1 MDQPSES
8 APQPKPSP
16 KRWLEPVI
24 ASIMA
29 FVTLCTAWCSYQ
41 SAAWTRRANRK
52 MNEYNALERK
62 AALLTIQG
70 MQAAT
75 IHTAMFMEM
84 LAAQHAGNEKLANFY
99 IDRFP
104 PDLRKAYDA
113 WIAEK
118 PFENPQAIQDPFE
131 SNLYQLRGSKEA
143 TEATSQA
150 AASLQDARR
159 AGSISGDYLANTV
172 LFATVLFFA
181 NASGKFEQPRVR
193 TVAFAF
199 AVALFLFAVIR
210 TAMLPQ

>member
-1 MDQPSES
+1 
-8 APQPKPSP
+8 
-16 KRWLEPVI
+16 
-24 ASIMA
+24 
-29 FVTLCTAWCSYQ
+29 
-41 SAAWTRRANRK
+41 

-104 PDLRKAYDA
+104 PDMRKAYDA
-113 WIAEK
+113 WIAQK
-118 PFENPQAIQDPFE
+118 PFENPKADQDPFE
-131 SNLYQLRGSKEA
+131 PNLYQLRGTQEA
-143 TEATSQA
+143 AEATSKA
-150 AASLQDARR
+150 AASLQDGRH

-181 NASGKFEQPRVR
+181 SASGKFEQARVR

>member
-1 MDQPSES
+1 MEQSSVS
-8 APQPKPSP
+8 APRSKPSP
-16 KRWLEPVI
+16 NWLEPVI

-41 SAAWTRRANRK
+41 SAAWTRTVNRK

-62 AALLTIQG
+62 AALVTIQG
-70 MQAAT
+70 MQTAT

-84 LAAQHAGNEKLANFY
+84 LAAQQAGNEKLANFY

-118 PFENPQAIQDPFE
+118 PFENPHAVQDPFE
-131 SNLYQLRGSKEA
+131 SNLYQLRGTSEA
-143 TEATSQA
+143 AEATSKA
-150 AASLQDARR
+150 AASLEDARH
-159 AGSISGDYLANTV
+159 AGSISGEYLANTV

-199 AVALFLFAVIR
+199 AVALFLLAVIR